1 VEQVEVD
8 LSGVKALLEKRV
20 GDLERRLR
28 ADQEKRLEE
37 LDRRLLKQWRSLE
50 RSNEQIDAIR
60 VAVQKLADISHIHD
74 D

>member
-1 VEQVEVD
+1 VKQVEVD
-8 LSGVKALLEKRV
+8 LSGVKVLLEKRV
-20 GDLERRLR
+20 EDLERRLR
-28 ADQEKRLEE
+28 ADQEKRLED